1 MRVLFS
7 HWQFFLIFQFNV
19 NAKSTATLSIGIGEN
34 GKCVFVCFCSTHMN
48 WKCERFQHCESDAGH
63 YGNFIMAQH
72 GRMKQ
77 MIEKKN
83 TTPNIQLMDWIES
96 TFQWDLYFVLLRF
109 LWFFFGMKLFNRCAP
124 ISIVPF
130 WVQPPL
136 CGINHWWKKVAKCRE
151 KKYIKLKWIHI
162 THQHHTLIK
171 RTWALWLKMISG
183 LFFFTLL
190 KWIFYWI
197 GLILNGPFKA

>member
-83 TTPNIQLMDWIES
+83 TTPYIQLMDWIES
-96 TFQWDLYFVLLRF
+96 TFQWDLYFVLLWF
-109 LWFFFGMKLFNRCAP
+109 LWFFFRHETFQSMCSHFNCAFL
-124 ISIVPF
+124 STTATLWNQSLVEKSS
-130 WVQPPL
+130 QMQR
-136 CGINHWWKKVAKCRE
+136 KK
-151 KKYIKLKWIHI
+151 IH
-162 THQHHTLIK
+162 
-171 RTWALWLKMISG
+171 
-183 LFFFTLL
+183 
-190 KWIFYWI
+190 
-197 GLILNGPFKA
+197 